1 MKNLKKELDERLLR
15 RIRALHLP
23 KRKEHEMAACRKGT
37 WKAAVKPDP
46 VPAKRKSALTIETP
60 GTERHPVQSDNFI

>member
-1 MKNLKKELDERLLR
+1 MKKKLA
-15 RIRALHLP
+15 ALAMAGL
-23 KRKEHEMAACRKGT
+23 MIFSLAACRKGT